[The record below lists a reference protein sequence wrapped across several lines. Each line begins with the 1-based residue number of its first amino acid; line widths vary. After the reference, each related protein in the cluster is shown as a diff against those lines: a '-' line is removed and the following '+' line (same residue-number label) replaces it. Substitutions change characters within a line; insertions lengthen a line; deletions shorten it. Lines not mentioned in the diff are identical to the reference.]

1 MSDRKIMK
9 FPHFVIAKGGFV
21 PNTLILR
28 INVFSPVLE
37 SKGTFWNKS
46 SPFFFVNGLS
56 WKQFTKFSN
65 RLFQVSCF
73 FFLFFSRLYFKTN
86 FLLFWIF
93 QVRVISTFVKSN
105 YWSLLIEYKI
115 RLNITW
121 KWRSKLI
128 TLFRFE
134 IVPMHLILR
143 YMCLNNVKRKCNI
156 TIVFCK
162 EKFSLVY

>member
-1 MSDRKIMK
+1 M
-9 FPHFVIAKGGFV
+9 IAKGGFV

-46 SPFFFVNGLS
+46 SSFFVNGLS

-65 RLFQVSCF
+65 SLFQVFMF
-73 FFLFFSRLYFKTN
+73 FFLFSPRLYFKTN
-86 FLLFWIF
+86 FVLFWIF
-93 QVRVISTFVKSN
+93 QVRVISTFFKSN
-105 YWSLLIEYKI
+105 YWSLHADWVQDKI
-115 RLNITW
+115 LKILREMT
-121 KWRSKLI
+121 SKII
-128 TLFRFE
+128 TLFRVE
-134 IVPMHLILR
+134 IVPMHLKFR
-143 YMCLNNVKRKCNI
+143 DKCLNNVKRKCNI